1 MKKVPPAALRPGGP
15 FFRLR
20 RPGRRPGPRQRTFW
34 KRFSGLSKTF
44 CRRFAGCEPK
54 QNGLR
59 LNIKLKALSFFFG
72 AIRVRS
78 PRQRL
83 SAPGIGLR
91 EWIRCAFLPPASP
104 FKTLC
109 RRFAGWGHSS
119 KAPVHDHALSFP
131 FSFNGAI
138 RVRSPRQR
146 LSAPGIGLREWVRC
160 AFLPP
165 ASPFK
170 TLCRRFAGWGHSSK
184 APVHDHALSFP
195 FSFNGA
201 IRVRSPRQ
209 RLSAL
214 GIGLREWVRC
224 AFSSGRGNR
233 SVAVYVRI
241 GAAGK
246 NVQMARYRKPPP
258 ADYTRSTVTP
268 SAT

>member
-146 LSAPGIGLREWVRC
+146 LSA
-160 AFLPP
+160 
-165 ASPFK
+165 
-170 TLCRRFAGWGHSSK
+170 
-184 APVHDHALSFP
+184 
-195 FSFNGA
+195 
-201 IRVRSPRQ
+201 
-209 RLSAL
+209 L